1 MSLCLCGFTSRNLQ
15 MMKRRW
21 FIGLSL
27 AALITACKISTPNN
41 QVSPTIT
48 LTVSAAA
55 SLQDVMQEI
64 ERLYEQQS
72 PEINIVY
79 NFGSSGSLQYQI
91 EQGAPVDIF
100 ISAAPKQMNVLEKKG
115 LLLENT
121 RENLLKNQIIL
132 ITPKADNNIASFQ
145 DLTKN
150 NIQKIAIGNP
160 ESVPAGQYAKEV
172 LESFN
177 LSDKLTSKFVFAKD
191 VRQVLFYV
199 ETSNVDGGL
208 VYATDAKI
216 SERVKV
222 VATAPENSH
231 SPIIYP
237 VAIIKNSNNPETAK
251 VFVRFL
257 LSKTAQEVFKQY
269 GFTKSKL

>member
-1 MSLCLCGFTSRNLQ
+1 

-27 AALITACKISTPNN
+27 AALITACKVSTPTN
-41 QVSPTIT
+41 QVPSTVT
-48 LTVSAAA
+48 LTVSVAA
-55 SLQDVMQEI
+55 SLQDAMEAI
-64 ERLYEQQS
+64 KLLYEQQS

-79 NFGSSGSLQYQI
+79 NLGSSGSLQYQI
-91 EQGAPVDIF
+91 ERGAPVDVF

-121 RENLLKNQIIL
+121 QKNLLKNQIVL

-150 NIQKIAIGNP
+150 NVQKIAIGNP

-177 LSDKLTSKFVFAKD
+177 LYDKLTSKFVFAKD

-199 ETSNVDGGL
+199 ETGNVDGGL

-237 VAIIKNSNNPETAK
+237 VAVIRNSQHPEEAK
-251 VFVRFL
+251 AFIQFL

>member
-1 MSLCLCGFTSRNLQ
+1 MR
-15 MMKRRW
+15 KRRW

-27 AALITACKISTPNN
+27 ATLITACKVSTPTN
-41 QVSPTIT
+41 QVPPTVT
-48 LTVSAAA
+48 LTVSVAA
-55 SLQDVMQEI
+55 SLQDATEAI
-64 ERLYEQQS
+64 KLLYEQQS

-79 NFGSSGSLQYQI
+79 NLGSSGSLQYQI

-121 RENLLKNQIIL
+121 WKNLLKNQIVL

-150 NIQKIAIGNP
+150 NVQKIAIGNP

-199 ETSNVDGGL
+199 ETGNVDGGL
-208 VYATDAKI
+208 IYATDAKI

-237 VAIIKNSNNPETAK
+237 VAVIRNSQHPEEAK
-251 VFVRFL
+251 AFIHFL